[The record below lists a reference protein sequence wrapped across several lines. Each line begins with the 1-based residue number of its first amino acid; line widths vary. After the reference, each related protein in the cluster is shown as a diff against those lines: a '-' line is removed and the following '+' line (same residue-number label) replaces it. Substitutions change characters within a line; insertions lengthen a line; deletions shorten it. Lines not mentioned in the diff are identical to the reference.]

1 MLQFLIEDRNRR
13 DQELAE
19 DRYRREAALEEERQ
33 RREEERQRQA
43 EEAERRAREVQQQ
56 MHLLQGLVQG
66 LQKQGEVAAI
76 KADRDKDV
84 KLTKLTERDDI
95 EAYLTT
101 FERLITTYE
110 IKQD

>member
-43 EEAERRAREVQQQ
+43 EEAERRAREFQQQ

-76 KADRDKDV
+76 KADRDADRV

-101 FERLITTYE
+101 
-110 IKQD
+110 